1 MTALNKPIIMT
12 AMMGKQDL
20 AWADALRRRYYPAE
34 RNVLPAHI
42 TLFHHLPPQAL
53 SEIKQA
59 VKDMTQYS
67 PPPVTSLQRV
77 IHLGSGVAY
86 QLHSPDLLAMRM
98 ELSDR
103 FYGLLVAQ
111 DQQTPRLHI
120 TVQNKVAAKEAQE
133 LLTQLSLDF
142 EPRPFEIRGLAL
154 HHYMD
159 GPWENI
165 GEWSFRG

>member
-1 MTALNKPIIMT
+1 MTARNKPIIMT

-20 AWADALRRRYYPAE
+20 AWADALRREHYPPE

-59 VKDMTQYS
+59 MKDITQYS
-67 PPPVTSLQRV
+67 APPVTSLQRLV
-77 IHLGSGVAY
+77 HLGTGVAY
-86 QLHSPDLLAMRM
+86 LLYSPDLLAMRM
-98 ELSDR
+98 ELADR
-103 FYGLLVAQ
+103 FHGLLVAQ

-120 TVQNKVAAKEAQE
+120 TVQNKVSAKEAKE
-133 LLTQLSLDF
+133 LLTRLSLDF
-142 EPRPFEIRGLAL
+142 EPSPFQIKGLAL

-159 GPWENI
+159 GPWQNI
-165 GEWSFRG
+165 GEWPFRG

>member
-20 AWADALRRRYYPAE
+20 AWADALRRRYYPAD

-59 VKDMTQYS
+59 VKDITQYN

-103 FYGLLVAQ
+103 FHGLLVAQ

-120 TVQNKVAAKEAQE
+120 TVQNKVSAKEAKE

-142 EPRPFEIRGLAL
+142 EPRPFEIKGLAL

-159 GPWENI
+159 GPWQNI
-165 GEWSFRG
+165 GEWPFRG

>member
-1 MTALNKPIIMT
+1 MTEHNKPIIMT

-20 AWADALRRRYYPAE
+20 AWADALRRQYYPPE

-59 VKDMTQYS
+59 VKDITQHN
-67 PPPVTSLQRV
+67 PAPVTSLQRV

-98 ELSDR
+98 EMADR
-103 FYGLLVAQ
+103 FHGLLVAQ
-111 DQQTPRLHI
+111 DQQVPRLHI
-120 TVQNKVAAKEAQE
+120 TVQNKVSAKDAKALQMA
-133 LLTQLSLDF
+133 LSLDF
-142 EPRPFEIRGLAL
+142 EPRPFVIKGLAL

-159 GPWENI
+159 GPWQDI
-165 GEWSFRG
+165 GAWPFRG